1 MKNIFKI
8 FSYLKGEY
16 QRLAIV
22 TFLNIIVGFIIAVI
36 PVFYE
41 RLIDA
46 IITVVSG
53 PNAQLKSLLPIIF
66 TIGVLFIAADVITY
80 FSLRVSNALRITIY
94 TKLRLLIY
102 PKILNLDTNY
112 IEKHQPGAILTR
124 VNQATSDFINWVW
137 GLNDWIGTT
146 ISSTFFILII
156 LWTKSV
162 WIGALFTLVLPLL
175 ILIRIKNIRASKPV
189 RVSATKSYE
198 KYSGYLSE
206 TISNLTMIKTLS
218 AEKKTSQNLNKY
230 ANSIKTHRLKQF
242 SIDQN
247 YQLFGGLIAT
257 AAIIIALF
265 ISSYL
270 AINKILT
277 PGVVFLVAF
286 YVRSLINST
295 YPLGRFIQDTSDTE
309 ISSARLVN
317 FLETEPEFTDKS
329 DAKELEKLQS
339 IKFNNITYDYTDGK
353 KGAVRNISF
362 TIDAGKTVALV
373 GPSGVGK
380 STLTKLLLRFYEPT
394 KGEVVINDQDA
405 SAYTGASIRQHIG
418 MVMQDVALFN
428 ATIIENLQIANAN
441 ATEKQIIAAARQ
453 AHAHEFIKELP
464 KGYKTLVGERGV
476 KLSGGQKQRVAI
488 ARAILKNPQL
498 IVLDEATSAL
508 DSQSERLVQD
518 GLQKLMEGRS
528 ALIIAHRL
536 STVMHADEILV
547 LQKGTVVERGTH
559 SELIRYNGLYKKLF
573 EMQSASGKI
582 KL

>member
-53 PNAQLKSLLPIIF
+53 PNAQLKSLLPIIL

-441 ATEKQIIAAARQ
+441 ATEKQIIAAAKQ

>member
-16 QRLAIV
+16 RRLAII

-41 RLIDA
+41 RLIDT
-46 IITVVSG
+46 IIKVING
-53 PNAQLKSLLPIIF
+53 PNAQLKSLVPIILI
-66 TIGVLFIAADVITY
+66 IGALFVAADVITY
-80 FSLRVSNALRITIY
+80 FSLRFSNALRITIY
-94 TKLRLLIY
+94 TKLRMLIY

-124 VNQATSDFINWVW
+124 VNQATNDFINWVW

-156 LWTKSV
+156 LWTKST

-175 ILIRIKNIRASKPV
+175 ILIRIKNIRASKPA
-189 RVSATKSYE
+189 RVSVTKSYE

-230 ANSIKTHRLKQF
+230 ANSIKTHRLKHF
-242 SIDQN
+242 TIDQN

-270 AINKILT
+270 AINKVLT

-295 YPLGRFIQDTSDTE
+295 YPLGKFIQDTSDTE
-309 ISSARLVN
+309 ISSARLVD
-317 FLETEPEFTDKS
+317 FLETKPEFTDKS
-329 DAKELEKLQS
+329 DAKELDKLES
-339 IKFNNITYDYTDGK
+339 IEFNNIIYDYTDGK

-362 TIDAGKTVALV
+362 TIDVGKTVALV

-394 KGEVVINDQDA
+394 KGDIVINNQDA
-405 SAYTGASIRQHIG
+405 SAYTAASIRQHIG

-428 ATIIENLQIANAN
+428 ATIMENLQIANAN
-441 ATEKQIIAAARQ
+441 ATESQIIAAARQ

-547 LQKGTVVERGTH
+547 LQKGTIVERGTH
-559 SELIRYNGLYKKLF
+559 TELIRYNGLYKKLF

>member
-16 QRLAIV
+16 RRLAIV

-53 PNAQLKSLLPIIF
+53 PNAQLKSLLPIIL

-418 MVMQDVALFN
+418 MVMQDVSLFN
-428 ATIIENLQIANAN
+428 ATIMENLQIANAN
-441 ATEKQIIAAARQ
+441 ATEKQIIAAAKQ
-453 AHAHEFIKELP
+453 AHAHEFISELP

>member
-16 QRLAIV
+16 RRLAIV

-441 ATEKQIIAAARQ
+441 ATEKQIIAAAKQ

>member
-53 PNAQLKSLLPIIF
+53 PNAQLKSLLPIIL

-428 ATIIENLQIANAN
+428 ATIMENLQIANAN

-453 AHAHEFIKELP
+453 AHAHEFIKGLP

>member
-53 PNAQLKSLLPIIF
+53 PNAQLKSLLPIIL